1 MIDTPQHQGRRRKL
15 AKELAAQNTYSE
27 RVISAISIVPRHS
40 FVSAGLDIL
49 AYEDKPLAIEC
60 SQTISQP
67 STVALQSHLLG
78 EIKGKRVLEIGTGCG
93 YQTAILLE
101 MGALVYTI
109 ERHKALCVVANS
121 NLKRNGY
128 NDAKLFL
135 GDGHNGLP
143 QFAPYDAI
151 IVTCC
156 AKEVPSKLLSQLKV
170 GGRMVIPIE
179 NTNSKQSMFVVER
192 TGESEYGQKEIGECN
207 FVPMLA
213 GVVK

>member
-1 MIDTPQHQGRRRKL
+1 MIDTPQHQGRRLKM

-27 RVISAISIVPRHS
+27 RVIRAISIVPRHA
-40 FVSAGLDIL
+40 FVSAGLDNM
-49 AYEDKPLAIEC
+49 AYEEKPLAIAC

-78 EIKGKRVLEIGTGCG
+78 DVNGKRVLEIGTGCG

-101 MGALVYTI
+101 MGAEVYSI
-109 ERHKALCVVANS
+109 ERQKELCMVANG

-128 NDAKLFL
+128 NNANLFL
-135 GDGHNGLP
+135 GDGHNGLS

-156 AKEVPSKLLSQLKV
+156 AKEIPDKLLSQLKV

-192 TGESEYGQKEIGECN
+192 TGESEYVKSEIGEYN
-207 FVPMLA
+207 FVPMLE
-213 GVVK
+213 GIVK